1 VLYIVFSLM
10 VTLSWRV
17 EPLKWLI
24 PDLVSGLLYPI
35 DKGHLAPVRLVHF
48 LALAIV
54 VSRFMPPDWHGIIRP
69 WMVAMIRCGENS
81 LSIYCFSVLVSFV
94 AFLIL
99 KEVSGGLAMQAAVS
113 AVGIAL
119 MIAVATLLT
128 WEAKLDRQGPKL
140 F

>member
-1 VLYIVFSLM
+1 
-10 VTLSWRV
+10 
-17 EPLKWLI
+17 
-24 PDLVSGLLYPI
+24 
-35 DKGHLAPVRLVHF
+35 
-48 LALAIV
+48 
-54 VSRFMPPDWHGIIRP
+54 
-69 WMVAMIRCGENS
+69 MIRCGENS